1 MKKHWSGRVKLII
14 ALALILAIVT
24 AITAGLFGA
33 TWANKAVQT
42 VLTPIRGGFSAI
54 TREIERYYNYIFGYE
69 SLEAKNEYLE
79 RRIMEIENQVRSAD
93 SLERENAYLRELLNL
108 SKQHDDYSFCDAYI
122 VSWDSSSWKSTFT
135 IGKGTNAGLETGMV
149 AVTQYGQVVGLITEI
164 GANWAVVTTVMDT
177 SLEIS
182 ASLAS
187 SGHTGV
193 VQGALTSGEAGKLRM
208 IYLPSEAVLRNND
221 QVVTTGSTVYPKDLI
236 IGYVI
241 DAGYDE
247 TGVAKYALLE
257 PAADFD
263 TLEMVFIITNFVSEQ
278 NTVTEQTEPSVQ
290 NDG

>member
-1 MKKHWSGRVKLII
+1 MKKHWSGRVKLIVVM
-14 ALALILAIVT
+14 ALILAMLT
-24 AITAGLFGA
+24 AIASGLFGT
-33 TWANKAVQT
+33 TWMEKAVQT
-42 VLTPIRGGFSAI
+42 VLTPIRGGFSSI
-54 TREIERYYNYIFGYE
+54 TRQIERYYNYIFGYE
-69 SLEAKNEYLE
+69 ALEAKNAYLE
-79 RRIMEIENQVRSAD
+79 QRIMEIEDQIRSAD
-93 SLERENAYLRELLNL
+93 GLERENAYLRELLNL
-108 SKQHDDYSFCDAYI
+108 SRQHDDYHYCDAYI
-122 VSWDSSSWKSTFT
+122 VSWDSSNWKSTFT

-164 GANWAVVTTVMDT
+164 GANWAVITTVMDT

-193 VQGALTSGEAGKLRM
+193 VQGAITSGEKGKLRM

-247 TGVAKYALLE
+247 TGVAKYALLN

-263 TLEMVFIITNFVSEQ
+263 TLEQIFIITDFVSEQ
-278 NTVTEQTEPSVQ
+278 YEATESTEASIE
-290 NDG
+290 NEG

>member
-1 MKKHWSGRVKLII
+1 MKLII
-14 ALALILAIVT
+14 ALALILAVIT
-24 AITAGLFGA
+24 AISAGLFGT
-33 TWANKAVQT
+33 TWAERAVQT

-54 TREIERYYNYIFGYE
+54 TRQIERYYNYVFGYE
-69 SLEAKNEYLE
+69 ALEAKNEYLE

-108 SKQHDDYSFCDAYI
+108 SRQNEDYKFCDAYI

-164 GANWAVVTTVMDT
+164 GANWAIITTVMDT

-182 ASLAS
+182 ASIAS

-193 VQGALTSGEAGKLRM
+193 VQGDFTSGDAGKLRM
-208 IYLPSEAVLRNND
+208 TYLPSEAVLRNND

-263 TLEMVFIITNFVSEQ
+263 TLEQIFIITDFVSEQ
-278 NTVTEQTEPSVQ
+278 NEVVPQNDAAEPTDATEPTDTS
-290 NDG
+290 G